1 MGRRL
6 TVLYTADIHEGL
18 PRYPVLAALIRQE
31 RQRSADVGVP
41 VLYVDA
47 GDSTD
52 AMVPASDLSR
62 GSANF
67 AMLAAAGCD
76 AANVG
81 EGDAMRWGPDNI
93 TRLAPH
99 ATFPVLGAN
108 LRDRRGRAWPGID
121 ETAIL
126 ERGGIRVGVFGL
138 TVMFPSVY
146 ERFGCTQL
154 HPAEVVPGLV
164 RRLRRRGADLVLCVS
179 HCGLAE
185 EIEVVRRQQGIDL
198 LVSSH
203 SHDTPIFGTIQVGST
218 AIVHPGADAE
228 YVGRAELEEAADGWR
243 VRASLLPFPHH
254 IAPDPR
260 VQAEWERWKARTD
273 DLLAEVVGEASTSL
287 PMRQDRRCPAGEL
300 VCLALCERMHADA
313 AVLFSGH
320 LRRFLP
326 RGVLRRRDVWAL
338 VPGSASPGVVE
349 LRVDQLSQMVRNALA
364 SRARPSQAI
373 NREHVG
379 YLQSANLTWEEAGGD
394 LRLYLHGRPLR
405 NDRRRLRVAATDLEL
420 GLARRFPLLEPRVAD
435 TAHIEVTSVLRE
447 VIEDYVRG
455 HSPLAPLQT
464 DASLA
469 G

>member
-1 MGRRL
+1 M
-6 TVLYTADIHEGL
+6 LYTADVHEGL
-18 PRYPVLAALIRQE
+18 PRYPVLASLVRDE
-31 RQRSADVGVP
+31 RRRSEDAGVP

-62 GSANF
+62 GRANF

-81 EGDAMRWGPDNI
+81 EGDAMRWGPDNV
-93 TRLAPH
+93 TGLAPH
-99 ATFPVLGAN
+99 VPFPVLGAN
-108 LRDRRGRAWPGID
+108 LRDARGRAWPGIT
-121 ETAIL
+121 ETAIV

-164 RRLRRRGADLVLCVS
+164 RRLRRQGADLVLCVS

-185 EIEVVRRQQGIDL
+185 EIEVVRRHQGIDL

-203 SHDTPIFGTIQVGST
+203 SHDTPIFGTIQIGST
-218 AIVHPGADAE
+218 AIVHPGADVEYAGVAE
-228 YVGRAELEEAADGWR
+228 MEEAGGSWR
-243 VRASLLPFPHH
+243 VRARLLPFPTGS
-254 IAPDPR
+254 APEPA
-260 VQAEWERWKARTD
+260 VQTEWERWRERAD
-273 DLLAEVVGEASTSL
+273 ELLAEVVGEAGGTY

-300 VCLALCERMHADA
+300 VCLALCEWMGADA
-313 AVLFSGH
+313 AVLYSGH
-320 LRRFLP
+320 LRRSLP
-326 RGVLRRRDVWAL
+326 GGMLRRRDVWAM

-349 LRVDQLSQMVRNALA
+349 LRVDQVRQMVRKALA
-364 SRARPSQAI
+364 SRTRPSRAI

-379 YLQSANLTWEEAGGD
+379 YPQSAELTWEEAGDD
-394 LRLYLHGRPLR
+394 LRLFLHGRPLR
-405 NDRRRLRVAATDLEL
+405 SDRRRLRLASTDLEL
-420 GLARRFPLLEPRVAD
+420 GLARRFQLLEPHVAD
-435 TAHIEVTSVLRE
+435 SAHIEVTSVLRE
-447 VIEDYVRG
+447 VVEAYVRR
-455 HSPLAPLQT
+455 HSPLAAVQT
-464 DASLA
+464 AALPA